1 MSNKWG
7 VALAITCWAI
17 AGALGLFNLI
27 EMALMLTGEDGYMSF
42 RGGKGV
48 IVVGELVDLV
58 WQSGLFSVAGFTFFK
73 LRRGD

>member
-7 VALAITCWAI
+7 LALAISCWGI
-17 AGALGLFNLI
+17 AGGLALFNLI

-58 WQSGLFSVAGFTFFK
+58 WQCGIFTVAGLAFFN